1 MDPPVQLQKLHRK
14 VAALTEELVSLRDAQ
29 PLLEQTLKT
38 KDKLVAEKEHSLR
51 LMEIE
56 RQNQR
61 AELEEME
68 RQVTQLQGF
77 LEERSPHNSSTKV
90 IDVDSETEVSDF
102 KTKLELEE
110 LRREVEALKQEVADR
125 DTTIRQLRSR
135 SVGPESSRLRELED
149 LVAAYKSEI
158 EHLEQELAEA
168 RSQMH
173 EDEIAQRGVV
183 EQISVLETVV
193 ENMERGLI
201 AEKKMGEKNAKRIRE
216 LENALKAAEEAL
228 AGEEEDRMRRKHTS
242 VDALPENHPQKRQ
255 TVQFLEQE
263 VEKWKR
269 LSSLS
274 ANAPN
279 GRRTSTASSAESPEE
294 VKGLKLIIEQ
304 LTRENVQVESENRRL
319 KAKQPEPAA
328 TGEGALRERLDAAER
343 EREQLRSE
351 LGDLESLLETKIF
364 KEEEL
369 ERELETLRQATTAPL
384 RRKSS
389 SGRHS
394 ITPPRMSPPPPPI
407 VEEPEAVDENLWC
420 EICEEK
426 GHDILG
432 CKAVFGEKKE
442 ARGSV
447 SAAAGKV
454 GMGER
459 RSVGYCENCDRWDHA
474 TEGTFPPY
482 LTRFWV
488 EADLVDCPYG
498 GDTF

>member
-1 MDPPVQLQKLHRK
+1 MDPPLQLQKLHRK
-14 VAALTEELVSLRDAQ
+14 VASLTEELVSLRDAQ

-38 KDKLVAEKEHSLR
+38 KDKLVAEKEHALR

-110 LRREVEALKQEVADR
+110 LRREVDALKQEVADR
-125 DTTIRQLRSR
+125 DATVRQLRSR
-135 SVGPESSRLRELED
+135 STGPESSRLRELED

-216 LENALKAAEEAL
+216 LEGALKAAEEAL

-242 VDALPENHPQKRQ
+242 VDALPESHPQKRQ

-279 GRRTSTASSAESPEE
+279 GRRT
-294 VKGLKLIIEQ
+294 
-304 LTRENVQVESENRRL
+304 
-319 KAKQPEPAA
+319 
-328 TGEGALRERLDAAER
+328 
-343 EREQLRSE
+343 
-351 LGDLESLLETKIF
+351 
-364 KEEEL
+364 
-369 ERELETLRQATTAPL
+369 
-384 RRKSS
+384 
-389 SGRHS
+389 
-394 ITPPRMSPPPPPI
+394 
-407 VEEPEAVDENLWC
+407 
-420 EICEEK
+420 
-426 GHDILG
+426 
-432 CKAVFGEKKE
+432 
-442 ARGSV
+442 
-447 SAAAGKV
+447 
-454 GMGER
+454 
-459 RSVGYCENCDRWDHA
+459 
-474 TEGTFPPY
+474 
-482 LTRFWV
+482 
-488 EADLVDCPYG
+488 
-498 GDTF
+498 